1 MSNILETYY
10 RGISQQ
16 LRAEVDFINTIFT
29 HQGVKGDGNESI
41 LRDLL
46 KKFIPK
52 KYGIGTGIIIDRK
65 GNQSKQIDIIVY
77 DQLLY
82 PSILAVS
89 TLHMFPVDIVYATI
103 EVKTTLTSTDAQR
116 SIANIASV
124 RSLDL
129 IPDHF
134 QITKNSSKGLEM
146 RSCAPT
152 PPLGA
157 VFAYNSDAEKFE
169 TFKQW
174 FVPQKNQDHT
184 KHPSIIGCLDQGLI
198 FHDAYGNQPTKGCAI
213 PLHFGNGKTIVIED
227 TNRKYI
233 THDGVIYPI
242 KGISGKRIVIDH
254 SRVLLLFIV
263 SFSELL
269 EFQFINPSI
278 KFSEHYY
285 DPYTTFRIE
294 V

>member
-1 MSNILETYY
+1 M
-10 RGISQQ
+10 
-16 LRAEVDFINTIFT
+16 
-29 HQGVKGDGNESI
+29 
-41 LRDLL
+41 
-46 KKFIPK
+46 
-52 KYGIGTGIIIDRK
+52 
-65 GNQSKQIDIIVY
+65 
-77 DQLLY
+77 LY

-103 EVKTTLTSTDAQR
+103 EVKTTLTSTEAQR

-124 RSLDL
+124 RGLDL
-129 IPDHF
+129 IPDNF

-146 RSCAPT
+146 RSCSPT

-169 TFKQW
+169 IFKQW
-174 FVPQKNQDHT
+174 FIPQKNQDHT
-184 KHPSIIGCLDQGLI
+184 KYPSIIGRLDQGLI
-198 FHDAYGNQPTKGCAI
+198 FHDVQENQPTKGYAI
-213 PLHFGNGKTIVIED
+213 PLHFGNGQTGVLKD
-227 TNRKYI
+227 NNKKYS
-233 THDGVIYPI
+233 THDGVTYPI
-242 KGISGKRIVIDH
+242 KAIRGERTIIDH